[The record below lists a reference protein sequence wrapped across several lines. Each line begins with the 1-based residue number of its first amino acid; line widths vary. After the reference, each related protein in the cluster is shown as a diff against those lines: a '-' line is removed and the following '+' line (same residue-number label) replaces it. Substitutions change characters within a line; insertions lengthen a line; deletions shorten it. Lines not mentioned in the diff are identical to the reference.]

1 MRGTFFSV
9 TWEMIPECLWTI
21 CFTAEINIRKVIKLL
36 LSSDGLLDKIEPE
49 EILGLLQQDCGA
61 DVLTEEAVK
70 KGAGDNVTAVL
81 LEIQ

>member
-1 MRGTFFSV
+1 MDHLFYSRNKYQAGD
-9 TWEMIPECLWTI
+9 
-21 CFTAEINIRKVIKLL
+21 KLL
-36 LSSDGLLDKIEPE
+36 LSSDGLLDKTEPE